1 MKNYSIGLDI
11 GTNSV
16 GWAVINEDTYK
27 VLKKGNNK
35 LWGVE
40 TFASAEQA
48 KDRRLKRSSR
58 RRYNRRKERIKI
70 LQDIFSKEINKVD
83 PNFFKKLE
91 ESKLE
96 NSKKNIPINGC
107 ENKNIKE
114 YYKKYPTIYHL
125 RKHLVNTAE
134 KEDIRLVYL
143 VIHHIIKYRGNFLY
157 ESDFNVNNINFI
169 NNLKSLFE
177 NCLKYNNYLEISD
190 NINEIN
196 FDVIDK
202 TMLNDSKNDQSIK
215 LKKELSKIMSKNT
228 INEFVKLLQGDKFD
242 VIKLF
247 SIDLEG
253 ELKVTFKDKNFDES
267 LDKLSEHS
275 EYEDLVEFI
284 YNLKDIYDGITLKKL
299 FKNSNITSLSDLM
312 VWKYEKHQKDLILL
326 KEVLKSNQEL
336 YDKMFSYNDTSIY
349 RKYVLNK
356 ITSEDLK
363 KEILGCLDTINCKE
377 DIRTKIENDLTE
389 NNFMPRIT
397 TVENGIFPYQLNNSE
412 LKAIINNQGKYY
424 PFLLEKWQDGKTLL
438 ERLLEFRIPYYV
450 GPLNSKS
457 EFSWLVKQKE
467 DKITPFNFNEVVDI
481 PASAE
486 RFITRMIG
494 KCSYLIKEDSMPT
507 NSIYYSKYKVLNE
520 LKQIKIGIS
529 GKERKLSIELI
540 NQIYNEL
547 FLKTSGTITD
557 KKLKEYLKTN
567 PNFDMFYNENINIT
581 GYSALNA
588 FANNMNSYVDF
599 FGENGIFNGTNFNI
613 DDAEE
618 IIKCVTI
625 FEDKKIL
632 KQKLKDKYKSCNL
645 ERICNLKY
653 KGWGRLSKKL
663 LMETY
668 GVNKN
673 TGEAHTIMELLKETD
688 MNFQQILFDKDYNFQ
703 EIIKDENNTKQVTKI
718 NYDLVKDLVTS
729 PANKRA
735 IYQSLKIIDELVKF
749 IGYNPN
755 NIFLE
760 MARENSTKKRTDNR
774 KRQLEKIYDKC
785 KNELNNYGTLSKELE
800 RIDNK
805 EITNKVFLYFIQNG
819 KSLYSSEKL
828 DLDLILSKKDNY
840 QIDHIIPRTLTTDNS
855 LDNLALVLHNENQ
868 NKSSNFIL
876 PEEYRT
882 SEIIKWWNHLK
893 KIGLLTTK
901 KYNNLCR
908 TSFSQEAIEGFIN
921 RQLVETRQICINV
934 ANIIDTYLNKGKK
947 ITNIVYLKSGISS
960 GYRNKYELFKYRGL
974 NDYHH
979 AHDAYLAV
987 VLGLYKKKYFKYPDD
1002 FSTIKSINKTL
1013 YEEGK
1018 FKEAKYGY
1026 FLNSLDEEYSKHY
1039 NISNSFNLKG
1049 FNETIIRTLHQ
1060 NDIGVTRKTF
1070 IKNDGELFNQNPCS
1084 KEEAKVP
1091 LKKGMDIK
1099 YGGYTSLNQGYFV
1112 LVNYKKG
1119 NKFIGIPLY
1128 YTDMISRDK
1137 YIRSE
1142 LKLKENETYTIK
1154 KDKIPF
1160 DTKIRWKNQCFYIK
1174 GYSNGLELANATQI
1188 SFDSKAYDDYKYLLS
1203 YIFNEK
1209 DVIND
1214 REETK
1219 IDELADYVF
1228 TKALSYYPIYNKKLS
1243 KLQEKYKTLSDS
1255 NNKRIFIRELFNITG
1270 TSNTGASFKK
1280 FDLIDRMQRLSRQ
1293 NPKDNCYIIYESPTG
1308 IYKNEFNIE
1317 GDNEL

>member
-1 MKNYSIGLDI
+1 MKKYSIGLDI

-16 GWAVINEDTYK
+16 GWSVINEDTYK

-40 TFASAEQA
+40 TFVSAEQA

-70 LQDIFSKEINKVD
+70 LQDIFSEEINKVD
-83 PNFFKKLE
+83 SNFFQKLE
-91 ESKLE
+91 ESKFE
-96 NSKKNIPINGC
+96 NFKKNIPINVY
-107 ENKNIKE
+107 EKKNIKE

-125 RKHLVNTAE
+125 RKHLVNTSE

-143 VIHHIIKYRGNFLY
+143 AIHHIIKYRGNFLY

-196 FDVIDK
+196 FDIIDK

-215 LKKELSKIMSKNT
+215 LKKELLKIMSKNIT
-228 INEFVKLLQGDKFD
+228 NEFVKLLQGGKFD

-247 SIDLEG
+247 SLDLEG
-253 ELKVTFKDKNFDES
+253 ELKISFKDKNLDES
-267 LDKLSEHS
+267 LDKLS

-284 YNLKDIYDGITLKKL
+284 YILKDVYDGITLKRL

-312 VWKYEKHQKDLILL
+312 VWKYEKHKEDLILL
-326 KEVLKSNQEL
+326 KDVLKSNQEL
-336 YDKMFSYNDTSIY
+336 YDKFFSYNATSIY
-349 RKYVLNK
+349 RQYVLNK

-377 DIRTKIENDLTE
+377 EIRTKIENNLTE
-389 NNFMPRIT
+389 NNFMPRLT

-424 PFLLEKWQDGKTLL
+424 PFLLEKWQDDKTLL

-529 GKERKLSIELI
+529 GKERKLSTELI

-557 KKLKEYLKTN
+557 KKFKEYLKTN

-581 GYSALNA
+581 GYSDLNA
-588 FANNMNSYVDF
+588 FANNMNSYIDF

-618 IIKCVTI
+618 IIKYVTT

-632 KQKLKDKYKSCNL
+632 KQKLEEKYKSYNL
-645 ERICNLKY
+645 EQICNLKY

-663 LMETY
+663 LMGTY

-673 TGEAHTIMELLKETD
+673 TGEAHTIMELLEETD

-735 IYQSLKIIDELVKF
+735 IYQCLKIIDELVNY

-760 MARENSTKKRTDNR
+760 MAREDSAKKRTDNR
-774 KRQLEKIYDKC
+774 KRQLEKIYDNC
-785 KNELNNYGTLSKELE
+785 KNELDNYGTLSKELE
-800 RIDNK
+800 KIDNK

-819 KSLYSSEKL
+819 KSLYSTKKL

-855 LDNLALVLHNENQ
+855 LDNLALVLHAENQ
-868 NKSSNFIL
+868 NKSSNFVL

-882 SEIIKWWNHLK
+882 SEMIKWWNHLK

-947 ITNIVYLKSGISS
+947 TTNIVYLKSGISS
-960 GYRNKYELFKYRGL
+960 AYRDKYELFKYRGL

-979 AHDAYLAV
+979 AHDAYLAA

-1018 FKEAKYGY
+1018 FKEAKFGY
-1026 FLNSLDEEYSKHY
+1026 FLNSIDEEYSKYY
-1039 NISNSFNLKG
+1039 NICYNVNLKD
-1049 FNETIIRTLHQ
+1049 FNDTIIKTLHQ

-1070 IKNDGELFNQNPCS
+1070 VKNDGELFNQNPCS

-1091 LKKGMDIK
+1091 IKKNMDIK
-1099 YGGYTSLNQGYFV
+1099 YGGYTSLKTGYFV

-1128 YTDMISRDK
+1128 YKDIISKDK

-1142 LKLKENETYTIK
+1142 LNLKENETYTIK

-1188 SFDSKAYDDYKYLLS
+1188 SFDSKAYDDYKYLLN
-1203 YIFNEK
+1203 YIFDEK
-1209 DVIND
+1209 TIIND
-1214 REETK
+1214 SEENK
-1219 IDELADYVF
+1219 IDELADYIFV
-1228 TKALSYYPIYNKKLS
+1228 KALLYYPIYNEKLL
-1243 KLQEKYKTLSDS
+1243 KLQEKYKTLSDL
-1255 NNKRIFIRELFNITG
+1255 NNKRIFIRELFNMTG

-1280 FDLIDRMQRLSRQ
+1280 FDLIDRMQRLSKQ
-1293 NPKDNCYIIYESPTG
+1293 NPKDNCYIIYESPSG

-1317 GDNEL
+1317 GENEL

>member
-16 GWAVINEDTYK
+16 GWAVINEDNYK

-70 LQDIFSKEINKVD
+70 LQDIFSEEINKVD
-83 PNFFKKLE
+83 SNFFQKLE
-91 ESKLE
+91 ESKFE
-96 NSKKNIPINGC
+96 NSEKRVPIIGC
-107 ENKNIKE
+107 EKKNIKE

-143 VIHHIIKYRGNFLY
+143 AIHHIIKYRGNFLY
-157 ESDFNVNNINFI
+157 ESDFNVNSINFI
-169 NNLKSLFE
+169 KNLKLLFE

-190 NINEIN
+190 NIDEIN
-196 FDVIDK
+196 FDIIDK
-202 TMLNDSKNDQSIK
+202 TMLNDSKNDQSIN
-215 LKKELSKIMSKNT
+215 LKKELSKIMSKII
-228 INEFVKLLQGDKFD
+228 INEFVKLLQGDKFN
-242 VIKLF
+242 VNKLF
-247 SIDLEG
+247 SLDLES
-253 ELKVTFKDKNFDES
+253 ELKLSFKDKNLDEL
-267 LDKLSEHS
+267 LDKLSE
-275 EYEDLVEFI
+275 YEDLAEFI
-284 YNLKDIYDGITLKKL
+284 YNLKDVYDGITLKKL

-312 VWKYEKHQKDLILL
+312 VWKYEKHKKDLVLL
-326 KEVLKSNQEL
+326 KDILKSNQEL
-336 YDKMFSYNDTSIY
+336 YDKMFSYNDNSIY

-363 KEILGCLDTINCKE
+363 KEILNCLDTINCKE
-377 DIRTKIENDLTE
+377 EIKTKIENELTD

-424 PFLLEKWQDGKTLL
+424 PFLLEKWQDDKTLL
-438 ERLLEFRIPYYV
+438 ERLLGFRIPYYV
-450 GPLNSKS
+450 GPLNIKS

-581 GYSALNA
+581 GYSDLNA
-588 FANNMNSYVDF
+588 FANNMNSYIDF
-599 FGENGIFNGTNFNI
+599 FGENGIFNETNFNI

-618 IIKCVTI
+618 IIKYVTT

-632 KQKLKDKYKSCNL
+632 KQKLEEKYKSCNL

-673 TGEAHTIMELLKETD
+673 TGEAHTIMELLEETD

-703 EIIKDENNTKQVTKI
+703 EIIKNENNTKQDTKI

-735 IYQSLKIIDELVKF
+735 IYQCLKIIDELVEY

-760 MARENSTKKRTDNR
+760 MAREDGTKRRTDNR
-774 KRQLEKIYDKC
+774 KRQLEKIYDNC
-785 KNELNNYGTLSKELE
+785 KNELDNYETLSKKLE
-800 RIDNK
+800 KIDNK

-819 KSLYSSEKL
+819 KSLYSTKKL

-855 LDNLALVLHNENQ
+855 LDNLALVLHDENQ

-882 SEIIKWWNHLK
+882 SEMIKWWNHLK

-934 ANIIDTYLNKGKK
+934 ANIIETCLNEGKK
-947 ITNIVYLKSGISS
+947 KTKIVYLKSGISS
-960 GYRNKYELFKYRGL
+960 AYRDKYELFKYRGL

-979 AHDAYLAV
+979 AHDAYLAA
-987 VLGLYKKKYFKYPDD
+987 VLGLYKNSYFKYPDD

-1018 FKEAKYGY
+1018 FKEAKFGY
-1026 FLNSLDEEYSKHY
+1026 FLNSLDEEYSKYY
-1039 NISNSFNLKG
+1039 NICNNFNLKD
-1049 FNETIIRTLHQ
+1049 FNDTVIKTLHQ
-1060 NDIGVTRKTF
+1060 NDISVTRKTF
-1070 IKNDGELFNQNPCS
+1070 TKNDGELFNQNPCS

-1091 LKKGMDIK
+1091 IKKSMDIK
-1099 YGGYTSLNQGYFV
+1099 YGGYTSLKNGYFV
-1112 LVNYKKG
+1112 LVNYNKG

-1128 YTDMISRDK
+1128 YKNTNDRDK
-1137 YIRSE
+1137 YIRNE
-1142 LKLKENETYTIK
+1142 LKLKENETYKIK

-1160 DTKIRWKNQCFYIK
+1160 DTKIRWKNQCFYVK
-1174 GYSNGLELANATQI
+1174 GYSSGLELANATQI
-1188 SFDSKAYDDYKYLLS
+1188 SFDSKAYNDYKYLLN

-1209 DVIND
+1209 AIIND
-1214 REETK
+1214 NEEDK
-1219 IDELADYVF
+1219 IDELADYIF
-1228 TKALSYYPIYNKKLS
+1228 TKALSYYPIYNEKLL
-1243 KLQEKYKTLSDS
+1243 KLQEKYKTLSDL
-1255 NNKRIFIRELFNITG
+1255 NNKRIFIRELFNMTG

-1280 FDLIDRMQRLSRQ
+1280 FGLVDRMQRLNSQ

-1317 GDNEL
+1317 ADNEF